1 MLGQL
6 ITDPYSS
13 GPVLLLQE
21 VGRDW
26 MAGSIAGRM
35 EEEGPKDG
43 GGFAA
48 RVSVVGA
55 FMQS

>member
-1 MLGQL
+1 MDGEGRAA
-6 ITDPYSS
+6 S
-13 GPVLLLQE
+13 GV
-21 VGRDW
+21 
-26 MAGSIAGRM
+26 

-55 FMQS
+55 FVPSSSFVTCTFRVHCWTAECSQR